1 MNRLLTIM
9 LVAECL
15 ALAGCQDPAGQAA
28 GDFQAEDPSLRIQ
41 AVARAGQT
49 RDAGSVPF
57 LVDRLTDS
65 QTDVRFFAII
75 ALKRI
80 TGETMGWN
88 YYEPPLTRAEAVA
101 RWRQW
106 LIGRCKDAAATQEAN
121 GK

>member
-1 MNRLLTIM
+1 MNKLLTVM

-15 ALAGCQDPAGQAA
+15 ALAGCQEPAGQVA
-28 GDFQAEDPSLRIQ
+28 GDFQAEDPSVRIQ
-41 AVARAGQT
+41 AVAHAGRT
-49 RDAGSVPF
+49 MDAGSVPF
-57 LVDRLTDS
+57 LIDRLTDS
-65 QTDVRFFAII
+65 QADVRFFAII

-88 YYEPPLTRAEAVA
+88 YYDPPPTQAEAVA

-106 LIGRCKDAAATQEAN
+106 LIGRCKDAATAQEAS